1 MTDLAIG
8 ILRGNKTP
16 EQEKKIE
23 ALSNQLLTE
32 SIRSFIRDGPK
43 QPNWNIGMQ
52 VSSEMVKVAYGSVG
66 YRNIAMT
73 EDNFDVNFISQVLK
87 PLRTTEIEIES
98 RGGDH
103 RRHQWE
109 ISSPNLFDS
118 PDPMFVN
125 LARSDKECSDNGSP
139 RKLFAEVVSSKE
151 FIKNTSQSLG
161 ISYEDVLDI
170 KPLNENEVIL
180 VHYHGGA
187 FVNGNPSVYRR
198 LFLRLHKET
207 GLRVIGPTYRLAPEN
222 PFPAGI
228 YDCFLFFKYLI
239 NQGFKAENII
249 IQGDSA
255 GANIVLVLLLI
266 LKQVGA
272 KQPRGAIAL
281 CPGPDH
287 SLDRSKNTENV
298 KYDYIPGS
306 NFDSIMNSIL
316 LYTSP
321 GKKMNDEIAQL
332 LKHPFNS
339 PVYGNFDG
347 CAPIY
352 IHSGQVETLS
362 DDTDTF
368 AKTIGAK
375 ETVIRGREHPGFN
388 TDDRNIYEKYF
399 GMIHVF
405 HLIEDSDECYS
416 AAKGIGNFVKRL
428 EGL

>member
-1 MTDLAIG
+1 MTDLALG

-16 EQEKKIE
+16 DQEKMIDFF
-23 ALSNQLLTE
+23 SSQLVGKT
-32 SIRSFIRDGPK
+32 IKSFIRDGPK

-52 VSSEMVKVAYGSVG
+52 VSSEMIKVAYGSVG
-66 YRNIAMT
+66 YRYATMN
-73 EDNFDVNFISQVLK
+73 EDNFDSNFISQALK
-87 PLRTTEIEIES
+87 PLRNTAVEIVS
-98 RGGDH
+98 RGGDF

-109 ISSPNLFDS
+109 IALPNLFDS
-118 PDPMFVN
+118 PDPMFDN

-161 ISYEDVLDI
+161 IDYEDVFDI
-170 KPLNENEVIL
+170 KPLNENEVVL

-187 FVNGNPSVYRR
+187 FLQGSPGVYKR
-198 LFLRLHKET
+198 LLLRLHKET
-207 GLRVIGPTYRLAPEN
+207 GLRVIAPTYRFAPEN

-228 YDCFLFFKYLI
+228 YDCFLFFKHLI

-255 GANIVLVLLLI
+255 GANIALVLLLI

-281 CPGPDH
+281 SPGPNF
-287 SLDRSKNTENV
+287 SLNRSKNIENM

-306 NFDSIMNSIL
+306 NFDSLVNSIM
-316 LYTSP
+316 LYTVP

-332 LKHPFNS
+332 LKHPFLS

-362 DDTDTF
+362 DDIDAF
-368 AKTIGAK
+368 AKAIGAK
-375 ETVIRGREHPGFN
+375 ETIIRGRKHPGFN

-416 AAKGIGNFVKRL
+416 AAKGIGNFVRRL
-428 EGL
+428 EEL